1 MGKKIIIIGSGM
13 AGLSTGCYAQMNGY
27 DSAVFEQHSTPG
39 GLCTSWKRG
48 DYVFDGCI
56 HWLLGSAEG
65 NSLNRYW
72 NEIGALQNKK
82 FVYHDELT
90 RIETG
95 PSNNRKTFIVYSN
108 ADRLKEHM
116 KAIAPEDTEE
126 IEKFA
131 GLIKKF
137 ADFDVSFDKP
147 FELLRMSDFVQI
159 MKSMKPFWSDYK
171 ALRTMT
177 IGDYAKKFKNGHLRQ
192 GIEEIINMPSF
203 SFFALLLLLSWQ
215 HKRVA
220 GYPIGG
226 SRNFIMPIE
235 RKYLELG
242 GTISYSKRVSKIL
255 VRGKKA
261 IGVALDDGSEHFSD
275 IVVSAADGYTTIFK
289 MLSGRFINRAIK
301 KNYDDLPVF
310 DPFFCL
316 SLGVKRDFS
325 KEPPLWVR
333 YLRSPIHIE
342 GRTQNRIGIKHYCFD
357 PTIAP
362 AGKSVLQIM
371 YTSDYQ
377 YWSKLKINQ
386 GAYDEEKKSTAGKLI
401 HALEEFYPGIGD
413 DIEVMDA
420 ATPVTYE
427 RYTGNRYGSY
437 EGWLLTPKALTMR
450 MKKRLPGLKDFYM
463 AGQWVQP
470 GGGLPSAM
478 KSGRDLV
485 YLICNKDGKTF
496 RHS

>member
-65 NSLNRYW
+65 HSFNRYW

-82 FVYHDELT
+82 FVYHDEFT

-95 PSNNRKTFIVYSN
+95 PSNDRKTFIVYSN
-108 ADRLKEHM
+108 ADRLKEQM
-116 KAIAPEDTEE
+116 KAIAPEDAEE
-126 IEKFA
+126 IERFI

-137 ADFDVSFDKP
+137 SDFDVSFDKP
-147 FELLRMSDFVQI
+147 FELLRMSDFMRM
-159 MKSMKPFWSDYK
+159 MKSMKPFWDDFK

-192 GIEEIINMPSF
+192 GIEEIINIRDF
-203 SFFALLLLLSWQ
+203 SFFTLLLLLSWQ
-215 HKRVA
+215 HKCVA

-255 VRGKKA
+255 VKGRKA
-261 IGVALDDGSEHFSD
+261 IGVALDDGSEHLSD

-301 KNYDDLPVF
+301 KNYNDLPVF

-362 AGKSVLQIM
+362 AGKSVLQVM

-377 YWSKLKINQ
+377 YWSKLKMNQ
-386 GAYDEEKKSTAGKLI
+386 GAYEEEKKSIANKLI
-401 HALEEFYPGIGD
+401 HALEGFYPGIGD
-413 DIEVMDA
+413 DIEAMDA

-427 RYTGNRYGSY
+427 RYTGNRHGSY

-450 MKKRLPGLKDFYM
+450 MKKSLPGLKDFYM

-470 GGGLPSAM
+470 GGGLPSSL